1 MCGTSVHG
9 GAPRIAAIG
18 IWWSGRGAIIAQE
31 RRTDAFPGR
40 TKTLTISNEPARLA
54 ALNRYR
60 ILDTEPERAFDD
72 LTMLASHICG
82 TPMALITL
90 VDADRQWFKSRIGI
104 TASETSRTVSFCAH
118 AIKQRDL
125 FIIPDARADERL
137 RDNPLVT
144 GEPHIRFYAG
154 APLITPDG
162 YALGALCVVDRVT
175 RTLTPQQ
182 IDALDALRRQVQS
195 QLELRRHV
203 FDLEQALAERNH
215 AQAQQ
220 AQLIDGLRE
229 AHDNVRRLSAMM
241 PFCSTCQ
248 FTMTIPADPSAIPAL
263 TDGVTHVLQEQHWS
277 ENDVMAV
284 ELALQEA
291 VANAIRHG
299 CGGDPTKELQCSVT
313 CDESGE
319 VVITVR
325 DPGEG
330 FDHTAVANPL
340 DPENILKPSGR
351 GIFLINGLM
360 DEVQFADG
368 GRQVQMRKK
377 KA

>member
-1 MCGTSVHG
+1 LTS
-9 GAPRIAAIG
+9 A
-18 IWWSGRGAIIAQE
+18 
-31 RRTDAFPGR
+31 
-40 TKTLTISNEPARLA
+40 NEPARLA
-54 ALNRYR
+54 ALHEYR
-60 ILDTEPERAFDD
+60 ILDTAPERAFDD

-118 AIKQRDL
+118 AIQQDDI
-125 FIIPDARADERL
+125 FIIADAQADERF

-144 GEPHIRFYAG
+144 GDLHIRFYAG
-154 APLITPDG
+154 APLVTPEG
-162 YALGALCVVDRVT
+162 HALGTLCVVDRVT
-175 RTLTPQQ
+175 RTLTADQ
-182 IDALDALRRQVQS
+182 IEALSALRRQVES

-203 FDLEQALAERNH
+203 IELQKALAERDE
-215 AQAQQ
+215 AQARQ
-220 AQLIDGLRE
+220 AKLIEELYA

-241 PFCSTCQ
+241 PYCSTCQ
-248 FTMTIPADPSAIPAL
+248 FTMTIPADPAAIPAL
-263 TDGVTHVLQEQHWS
+263 TDGVTHVLQEKHWS
-277 ENDVMAV
+277 DQDVMAV

-299 CGGDPTKELQCSVT
+299 CRGDATKQLQCSVA

-319 VVITVR
+319 IVITVR

-330 FDHTAVANPL
+330 FDHTAVADPL
-340 DPENILKPSGR
+340 DPQNILKPSGR

-360 DEVQFADG
+360 DTVQFADG
-368 GRQVQMRKK
+368 GRELQMRKK
-377 KA
+377 KGTPWPPSC